1 MSIKE
6 EKAQYE
12 LIQKFLTN
20 DKFHF
25 NHLLRIE
32 VIIVKNA
39 ERKLMLKKEF

>member
-25 NHLLRIE
+25 NQYKRRRYWYI
-32 VIIVKNA
+32 
-39 ERKLMLKKEF
+39 